1 MLRPFLVVAG
11 FIVAVLAH
19 GDHDHDQEPVEGPHN
34 GLWYNTLPG
43 DGGTQVRT
51 RCIRQLRARISFLTP

>member
-1 MLRPFLVVAG
+1 MNQQAIMLTSFLAVASL
-11 FIVAVLAH
+11 IVAVVAH

-43 DGGTQVRT
+43 DGGKQVRK
-51 RCIRQLRARISFLTP
+51 RSSRQ